1 MSLVATTSSTCES
14 VTGEGMGLSGA
25 KGIGGGRGVGV
36 RETTNSGETWEDSAR
51 ERGRGERGEGMETGG
66 DGGTGATGT
75 GGGGATGVCSS
86 QGPRGFLDLVLGT
99 EVMGTEAERGGW
111 EGGGGP
117 GGVGL
122 RLGPRARPAFFSRAK
137 KDPGPSSSRT
147 SRIKTNMQR
156 LPNATGQRVG
166 RRVRARRTR

>member
-1 MSLVATTSSTCES
+1 MSLVATTSSTCER

-25 KGIGGGRGVGV
+25 RGAGGGRGVGV

-51 ERGRGERGEGMETGG
+51 ERGRGERGESTETGG

-75 GGGGATGVCSS
+75 GGKGAAGVCTGK
-86 QGPRGFLDLVLGT
+86 GPRGVFGLVFFFLVLGT
-99 EVMGTEAERGGW
+99 EERGTGAGRGAERGGW

-137 KDPGPSSSRT
+137 KDPDP
-147 SRIKTNMQR
+147 
-156 LPNATGQRVG
+156 
-166 RRVRARRTR
+166 